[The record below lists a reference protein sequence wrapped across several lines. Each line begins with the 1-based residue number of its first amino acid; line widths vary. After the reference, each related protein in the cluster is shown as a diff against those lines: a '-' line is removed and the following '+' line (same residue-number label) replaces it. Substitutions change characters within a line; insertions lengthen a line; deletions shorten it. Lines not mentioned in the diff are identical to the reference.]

1 MPAGAWLE
9 LDLLRR
15 RRDQLGL
22 EAPRPVPSRAL
33 LWRGGLFGG
42 GLIALVLLAC
52 LVTVLLSRWL
62 EQRETQLAPDA
73 AKYDQNQAR
82 IASLGKDLQLLQKS
96 NQSLADA
103 IAGLRSGSAVL
114 TEIGQVVPAGLQLV
128 KLKVKSANLEIAG
141 FAPQPMALD
150 AVNAFVLQLE
160 RSPFFESD
168 GVVLLKAVEVSTPP
182 SSAQPT
188 SAKAPPKPA
197 PLLSFELT
205 APFAQ
210 DAQRLTRNRLLTLGS
225 LGLAKRVAL
234 LRSEGLLK

>member
-22 EAPRPVPSRAL
+22 KAPRPVPSRAL
-33 LWRGGLFGG
+33 LWRGGFFGG

-52 LVTVLLSRWL
+52 LITVLASRWL
-62 EQRETQLAPDA
+62 ERRERELASDS
-73 AKYDQNQAR
+73 AKYDENQAQ
-82 IASLGKDLQLLQKS
+82 IALIAKDLQLLQKS

-103 IAGLRSGSAVL
+103 IAGLRSGSALL
-114 TEIGQVVPAGLQLV
+114 TEIGQVVPARLQLV
-128 KLKVKSANLEIAG
+128 KLKVTAANLEIAG

-150 AVNAFVLQLE
+150 MVNAFVLQLE
-160 RSPFFESD
+160 RSPFIEND
-168 GVVLLKAVEVSTPP
+168 GVALLKAVEVTSPP
-182 SSAQPT
+182 SSAPAT
-188 SAKAPPKPA
+188 SGQARPKPA
-197 PLLSFELT
+197 PLLSFEIT

-210 DAQRLTRNRLLTLGS
+210 DAQQLTRNRLLNLGS